1 LTFDAGSFKLCQ
13 DTTFLWKKKR
23 VKTVNGKMN
32 FISPLYRASLI
43 ERTAGVLADACL
55 ENGQIVTAYCPNGT
69 RLKGLSAPQTE
80 IWLAYDSAIG
90 KRLHFRW
97 ELSTSGG
104 AVVGIDSDIHTALVL
119 EAVNAGALYEL
130 SGYRDILPATESSA
144 LDLRFVPADA
154 RYPECFAAIAP
165 VYAKK
170 GVDLL
175 YPDAVYTANRH
186 VLNELEA
193 VLNQGGRAVLLLIA
207 QRIDCLGVKADW
219 TADGDYIAALK
230 NLCDK
235 GLEIICCGC
244 TVSVHGVWISARL
257 PFSF

>member
-1 LTFDAGSFKLCQ
+1 
-13 DTTFLWKKKR
+13 
-23 VKTVNGKMN
+23 MN
-32 FISPLYRASLI
+32 FISPLYKAALI
-43 ERTAGVLADACL
+43 SRTANVLIDACL
-55 ENGQIVTAYCPNGT
+55 ENGQIVTAYCPNDT
-69 RLKGLSAPQTE
+69 RLKGLDMPQSE
-80 IWLAYDSAIG
+80 IWLAFDGARD
-90 KRLHFRW
+90 KRLCYRW
-97 ELSTSGG
+97 ELVRTGG
-104 AVVGIDSDIHTALVL
+104 ALVGVDLDVQTALVL
-119 EAVNAGALYEL
+119 EAVNSGVLYEL
-130 SGYRDILPATESSA
+130 SGYRDILPAPEESS

-165 VYAKK
+165 VYFKK

-175 YPDAVYTANRH
+175 YPDGVYTANRH
-186 VLNELEA
+186 ALNELEA

-219 TADGDYIAALK
+219 TADGDYVAALK

-244 TVSVHGVWISARL
+244 TVSEHEVRIAARL

>member
-1 LTFDAGSFKLCQ
+1 
-13 DTTFLWKKKR
+13 
-23 VKTVNGKMN
+23 MN

-43 ERTAGVLADACL
+43 ERVADVLADACL

-69 RLKGLSAPQTE
+69 RLKGLSDPQTE
-80 IWLAYDSAIG
+80 IWLAYDSAND

-97 ELSTSGG
+97 ELAASGG
-104 AVVGIDSDIHTALVL
+104 ATVGVDSDIGATLTL
-119 EAVNAGALYEL
+119 EAVNTGALYEL
-130 SGYRDILPATESSA
+130 SGYRDILPAPEESS

-165 VYAKK
+165 VYFKK

-175 YPDAVYTANRH
+175 YPDGVYTANRH
-186 VLNELEA
+186 VLNGLEA

-219 TADGDYIAALK
+219 TADGDYVAALK
-230 NLCDK
+230 NLYDK

>member
-1 LTFDAGSFKLCQ
+1 
-13 DTTFLWKKKR
+13 
-23 VKTVNGKMN
+23 MN
-32 FISPLYRASLI
+32 FSPPLYRASLI
-43 ERTAGVLADACL
+43 ERTAGVLIDACL
-55 ENGQIVTAYCPNGT
+55 ESGQIVTAYCPNDT

-80 IWLAYDSAIG
+80 IWLAFDVARDKKLG
-90 KRLHFRW
+90 FRW
-97 ELSTSGG
+97 ELAQSGG
-104 AVVGIDSDIHTALVL
+104 ALVGVDLDIQTALVL
-119 EAVNAGALYEL
+119 EAINDGTLYEL
-130 SGYRDILPATESSA
+130 SGYRSISPAPDEVA
-144 LDLRFVPADA
+144 LDLMMLPADA

-170 GVDLL
+170 GVDLM
-175 YPDAVYTANRH
+175 YPDAVYTASRH
-186 VLNELEA
+186 VLNGLEA

-219 TADGDYIAALK
+219 MADGDYIAALK

-244 TVSVHGVWISARL
+244 TVSVHGIWISARL